1 MRGSFRTLYLETSY
15 TESRINKQ
23 TLRNNYYQ
31 HLWLWKCGL
40 EGPALSL
47 PAPCEELQATM
58 MPPLSLPCSGTHA
71 PRTLSHF
78 SHTMPSRPFPVY
90 VARLWM
96 LRALCP
102 SNIVVPKCARKAQG
116 ECRAEQDSSSLTPH
130 SSVPE
135 VPQGMVGR
143 FGCQDTLLTQ
153 IQLVMIILM
162 ICI

>member
-31 HLWLWKCGL
+31 HLWLWKCGF
-40 EGPALSL
+40 EGPALPL

-58 MPPLSLPCSGTHA
+58 MPPLSLPCSGTNE
-71 PRTLSHF
+71 PRTLSH
-78 SHTMPSRPFPVY
+78 SSNTMPSRPFPVY
-90 VARLWM
+90 VALLWM

-102 SNIVVPKCARKAQG
+102 SNIVVPKRARKAQG
-116 ECRAEQDSSSLTPH
+116 EATECRAEQDSSSLTPH

-135 VPQGMVGR
+135 VPQGMVR
-143 FGCQDTLLTQ
+143 LLAARTH
-153 IQLVMIILM
+153 
-162 ICI
+162 C